1 MSGPDTGPHAVRS
14 ADADADAR
22 VPCGA
27 AALARACAH
36 VLCRVRRAMACP
48 LGDARL
54 GTPCTGL
61 CESLCEACERCVVC
75 CPVRGLCRVQWIQLW
90 LDLRYQEGSRGDA
103 TVLNL
108 EASRLYTPHV
118 VDTRRSLAP
127 RCLYDHVSATSR
139 SVIARRVRYRW
150 PIHTYAFIYRG
161 NPMLLD
167 ACQIRSNNCKRSLTR
182 PRFRRRPPFG
192 LRERRGAAAVVFGQ
206 RLARH
211 ELK

>member
-1 MSGPDTGPHAVRS
+1 MPMRMLASPAEPRHWL
-14 ADADADAR
+14 AR
-22 VPCGA
+22 VPMCYAECVVPWHAHWVTQGSVRRVRA
-27 AALARACAH
+27 FARAS
-36 VLCRVRRAMACP
+36 VKPVN
-48 LGDARL
+48 GAR
-54 GTPCTGL
+54 
-61 CESLCEACERCVVC
+61 VVC